1 MLGTTGFPTA
11 AINRIRFTGEDSL
24 MVDRGNWTPYT
35 EAVLAAFDR
44 APVTLTIDEYEFNP
58 ETRTVTATVTATT
71 ADWLA
76 TNMSL
81 GVTAV
86 ITQNNIYTPQVD
98 YVDGNH
104 DSYHQAHAVRHV
116 WPSATGSSLSLTTTE
131 IVEGYATP
139 GRTATKEI
147 SFTVPETSGQGGFEI
162 LPEDSHITFFV
173 HASVA
178 GQPSMIL
185 QAQQRELESEFVAGP
200 AISVDFGDS
209 YTKTINPE
217 QTATFDVVVTNN
229 TSEPASVTL
238 TRGTNSMPSGWMS
251 EICTGASDC
260 NDADVVTFTIPGDGS
275 HTFNLKVYGA
285 NAEQTG
291 EVLLVVTSGD
301 VTLQQ
306 EFTVNTGTASVRVAG
321 ESNGLSMGTVT
332 PNPASTVARV
342 EVTIPTAAE
351 TTLEVFT
358 TSGEKVA
365 TLFQG
370 RLESGTRQIN
380 ADVTGLESGKYVLV
394 LTSGETKVSRT
405 LTVVR

>member
-1 MLGTTGFPTA
+1 
-11 AINRIRFTGEDSL
+11 
-24 MVDRGNWTPYT
+24 
-35 EAVLAAFDR
+35 
-44 APVTLTIDEYEFNP
+44 
-58 ETRTVTATVTATT
+58 
-71 ADWLA
+71 
-76 TNMSL
+76 
-81 GVTAV
+81 
-86 ITQNNIYTPQVD
+86 
-98 YVDGNH
+98 
-104 DSYHQAHAVRHV
+104 
-116 WPSATGSSLSLTTTE
+116 
-131 IVEGYATP
+131 
-139 GRTATKEI
+139 
-147 SFTVPETSGQGGFEI
+147 
-162 LPEDSHITFFV
+162 
-173 HASVA
+173 
-178 GQPSMIL
+178 MIL